1 MEFKNNYNSSVAFLV
16 PKVPVKMIRME
27 GKDILSVSKLMLVGI
42 RMCLYFCV
50 CI

>member
-16 PKVPVKMIRME
+16 PKVPVKMIRRE
-27 GKDILSVSKLMLVGI
+27 GKDILRVGKLMPVGV

>member
-27 GKDILSVSKLMLVGI
+27 GKDILSVGKLMSVGI